1 VTERDA
7 FDFSLPKGGDLL
19 LLGVT
24 GGIASGKTTVA
35 NMLEDLGV
43 PIIDFDLLS
52 RQVVEPGQPAFK
64 DITDYFGDGVI
75 DKNGTL
81 DRKRLSTIVFR
92 NPAKRKILEGITHPR
107 IVEAFV
113 RQIKEMAEKDPHGI
127 VQVVIPLLFEVNLT
141 HLVHKVLVVYISPD
155 KQIER
160 LTKRDK
166 ISHKEAENILKAQ
179 MPIDQKVAKADFV
192 IHNEG
197 NIDETRKAVYALW
210 RSLKEAQQERAGSI

>member
-1 VTERDA
+1 M
-7 FDFSLPKGGDLL
+7 
-19 LLGVT
+19 LGVT

-107 IVEAFV
+107 ILEAFLRQV
-113 RQIKEMAEKDPHGI
+113 RKMAEKDSHRI
-127 VQVVIPLLFEVNLT
+127 VQAVIPLLFEVNLT
-141 HLVHKVLVVYISPD
+141 HLVHKVLVVYVSPD

-160 LTKRDK
+160 LTRRDK

-179 MPIDQKVAKADFV
+179 MPIDEKVAKADFV

-210 RSLKEAQQERAGSI
+210 RSLKEAQQERAG

>member
-1 VTERDA
+1 M
-7 FDFSLPKGGDLL
+7 
-19 LLGVT
+19 LGVT

-81 DRKRLSTIVFR
+81 DRKRLSAIVFR
-92 NPAKRKILEGITHPR
+92 DSAKRKILEGITHPR

-113 RQIKEMAEKDPHGI
+113 RQIKKMAEKDPHRI
-127 VQVVIPLLFEVNLT
+127 VQAVIPLLFEVNLT
-141 HLVHKVLVVYISPD
+141 HLVHKVLVVYVSPD

-160 LTKRDK
+160 LTRRDK
-166 ISHKEAENILKAQ
+166 ISHKEAENILKIQ
-179 MPIDQKVAKADFV
+179 MPIDEKVAKANFV

-197 NIDETRKAVYALW
+197 NVDETRKAVYALW
-210 RSLKEAQQERAGSI
+210 RSLKEAQQERAG

>member
-1 VTERDA
+1 V
-7 FDFSLPKGGDLL
+7 
-19 LLGVT
+19 LGVT

-107 IVEAFV
+107 ILEAFLRQV
-113 RQIKEMAEKDPHGI
+113 RKMAEKDSHRI
-127 VQVVIPLLFEVNLT
+127 VQAVIPLLFEVNLT
-141 HLVHKVLVVYISPD
+141 HLVHKVLVVYVSPD

-160 LTKRDK
+160 LTRRDK

-179 MPIDQKVAKADFV
+179 MPIDQKVPKADFV

-197 NIDETRKAVYALW
+197 NVDKTRKAVYALW
-210 RSLKEAQQERAGSI
+210 RSLKEAQQERAG

>member
-1 VTERDA
+1 M
-7 FDFSLPKGGDLL
+7 
-19 LLGVT
+19 LGVT

-107 IVEAFV
+107 ILEAFLRQV
-113 RQIKEMAEKDPHGI
+113 RKMAEKDSHRI
-127 VQVVIPLLFEVNLT
+127 VQAVIPLLFEVNLT
-141 HLVHKVLVVYISPD
+141 HLVHKVLVVYVSPD

-160 LTKRDK
+160 LTRRDK

-179 MPIDQKVAKADFV
+179 MPIDQKVPKADFV

-197 NIDETRKAVYALW
+197 NVDKTRKAVYALW
-210 RSLKEAQQERAGSI
+210 RSLKEAQQERAG

>member
-1 VTERDA
+1 VAQRDA
-7 FDFSLPKGGDLL
+7 FDFSLPKGGGLL
-19 LLGVT
+19 VLGVT

-197 NIDETRKAVYALW
+197 NIDETRKAVYAMW

>member
-1 VTERDA
+1 V
-7 FDFSLPKGGDLL
+7 
-19 LLGVT
+19 LGVT

-107 IVEAFV
+107 ILEAFLRQV
-113 RQIKEMAEKDPHGI
+113 RKMAEKDSHRI
-127 VQVVIPLLFEVNLT
+127 VQAVIPLLFEVNLT
-141 HLVHKVLVVYISPD
+141 HLVHKVLVVYVSPD

-160 LTKRDK
+160 LTRRDK
-166 ISHKEAENILKAQ
+166 ISHKEAENILKIQ
-179 MPIDQKVAKADFV
+179 MPIDEKVAKANFV

-197 NIDETRKAVYALW
+197 NVDETRKAVYALW
-210 RSLKEAQQERAGSI
+210 RSLKEAQQERAG

>member
-1 VTERDA
+1 M
-7 FDFSLPKGGDLL
+7 
-19 LLGVT
+19 LGVT

>member
-1 VTERDA
+1 M
-7 FDFSLPKGGDLL
+7 
-19 LLGVT
+19 LGVT

-107 IVEAFV
+107 ILEAFLRQV
-113 RQIKEMAEKDPHGI
+113 RKMAEKDSHRI
-127 VQVVIPLLFEVNLT
+127 VQAVIPLLFEVNLT
-141 HLVHKVLVVYISPD
+141 HLVHKVLVVYVSPD

-160 LTKRDK
+160 LTRRDK
-166 ISHKEAENILKAQ
+166 ISHKEAENILKIQ
-179 MPIDQKVAKADFV
+179 MPIDEKVAKANFV

-197 NIDETRKAVYALW
+197 NVDETRKAVYALW
-210 RSLKEAQQERAGSI
+210 RSLKEAQQERAG

>member
-1 VTERDA
+1 MAQRDA
-7 FDFSLPKGGDLL
+7 FDFSLPKGGGLL
-19 LLGVT
+19 VLGVT

-141 HLVHKVLVVYISPD
+141 HLVHKVLVVYVSPD

-160 LTKRDK
+160 LTRRDK

-179 MPIDQKVAKADFV
+179 MPIDQKVPKADFV

-197 NIDETRKAVYALW
+197 NVDKTRKAVYALW
-210 RSLKEAQQERAGSI
+210 RSLKEAQQERAG